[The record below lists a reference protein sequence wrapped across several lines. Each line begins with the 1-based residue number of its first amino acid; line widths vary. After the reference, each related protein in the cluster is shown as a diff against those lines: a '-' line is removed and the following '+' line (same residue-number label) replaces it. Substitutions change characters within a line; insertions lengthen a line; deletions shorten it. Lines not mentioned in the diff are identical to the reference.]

1 KGEQFAW
8 DWLRDQWSWLEKTV
22 GGDMEF
28 TTYITVASN
37 IFHTEKRLE
46 EFKEFFEPKVDQPG
60 LGREI
65 RMDTKNIESKVDV
78 INAEKDA
85 VNQAIKAAL

>member
-1 KGEQFAW
+1 MAGKDSRRWYGIYH
-8 DWLRDQWSWLEKTV
+8 
-22 GGDMEF
+22 
-28 TTYITVASN
+28 YITVASN

-85 VNQAIKAAL
+85 VNQAVRENL